1 MVQTSQASV
10 PRTIGTYRI
19 LSLLAEG
26 GMSTVYKGHDPA
38 TGATVAI
45 KLGDAE
51 STRDPVLLK
60 RFEQEF
66 RATSNLDHP
75 HIVRV
80 LEFGWAGPRPYIV
93 MEFVDGGDLW
103 TRIDRKGRLSPIE
116 AVGYIVQVAKA
127 LHEAHG
133 RGIIHRDIKP
143 DNILLTRSGQA
154 KLTDLGLS
162 KDLESQCELT
172 RPSRGIG
179 TPNFIAPEQFSDARH
194 AGVRCD
200 VYSLGATLCMAL
212 TGQVPFA
219 AATLSAVLK
228 KKQANDF
235 TSPRQIVPAISAHI
249 DGAVRRAMMAD
260 PEQRYASCLEFIQ
273 ALTREDGSASAST
286 ADTSSPPARRSGII
300 AESIRK
306 ERRTAVRYG
315 CSLPTSCT
323 INQSL
328 HDDVT
333 LPRSRWAAQVC
344 NLSVNG
350 IAMLLPRRFEPGSV
364 LTVNLTSGDGDVS
377 RTRDI
382 RVVRVARA
390 EGCGWFLAGKLTE
403 SLSKEELGLLL

>member
-1 MVQTSQASV
+1 MVQTSQAIA
-10 PRTIGTYRI
+10 PRTIGKYQV

-51 STRDPVLLK
+51 LTKDPVLLK

-66 RATSNLDHP
+66 RATNTLHHP
-75 HIVRV
+75 NIVRG

-93 MEFVDGGDLW
+93 MEFVDGGDMW
-103 TRIDRKGRLSPIE
+103 SRIDRKGRLGQDE
-116 AVGYIVQVAKA
+116 AVGYIVQVARA

-143 DNILLTRSGQA
+143 DNILLTKSGQA

-162 KDLESQCELT
+162 KDLESDCELT

-179 TPNFIAPEQFSDARH
+179 TPNFIAPEQFGDARH

-228 KKQANDF
+228 KKLANDF
-235 TSPRQIVPAISAHI
+235 TSPRQLVPAISAHV
-249 DGAVRRAMMAD
+249 DGAIRRAMMAD
-260 PEQRYASCLEFIQ
+260 PEQRHASCLEFIA
-273 ALTREDGSASAST
+273 ALTTEDGVASAST
-286 ADTSSPPARRSGII
+286 GEKSSPPASWSGSS
-300 AESIRK
+300 AGATYK
-306 ERRTAVRYG
+306 ERRTAARFD
-315 CSLPTSCT
+315 CALSTSCT

-328 HDDVT
+328 HNDAT
-333 LPRSRWAAQVC
+333 APRSQWDAQVC

-350 IAMLLPRRFEPGSV
+350 IALLLPRRFEPGSV
-364 LTVNLTSGDGDVS
+364 LTVNLTSGDGDVT